1 MQVDKLTMCSL
12 RIPWSQR
19 SDAKE
24 CVKLEIVLKTLLK
37 IFKSHSWLNV
47 YGSVYKKIVT
57 TLSACQSFEGLRLSN
72 PSCKCLFPIAR
83 SCIGTERAAT
93 EQQGSGSCP
102 VWSLKCEDI
111 SELRPNSTDIDVAS
125 ERWDVCPTRL
135 QSQNRGCHY
144 PVQQYTTNKKC

>member
-1 MQVDKLTMCSL
+1 MCSL

-57 TLSACQSFEGLRLSN
+57 TLSACQSFEGLRFSN

-83 SCIGTERAAT
+83 SCIGTELYW
-93 EQQGSGSCP
+93 QQLSNWEVDP
-102 VWSLKCEDI
+102 VQCEKCEEI
-111 SELRPNSTDIDVAS
+111 SELRPNSTDIGVAS
-125 ERWDVCPTRL
+125 GR
-135 QSQNRGCHY
+135 
-144 PVQQYTTNKKC
+144 